1 MKTTIK
7 LLSIPVLFALGTGC
21 SKVAETDVPVAEP
34 SAGRIVVHA
43 DVAETRTTI
52 AKDGDT
58 YKMSWD
64 GDESAMLVLR
74 RYDNWQ
80 CYLYPS
86 NAATLTEGSM
96 SFSFGPLDTGSGTT
110 AYDILYP
117 QSSCLDK
124 NVRDVYVKLPTTQT
138 PKATTVD
145 PAASLLYGRA
155 TGPEDYGAYA
165 TPPTSL
171 DVTFKHAAAYAKMN
185 LSGIPAGETISS
197 IAVTAEDCNIAGEI
211 IYHAH
216 SGSIDYTRTSESTIT
231 LDGSNLTP
239 GAAGVDVW
247 FACKPFTLPE
257 GKTLTIVTTTSGGT
271 HTSVLTA
278 ASAIAFEAGKV
289 TTFPAYSDTYTVTF
303 DSQGGS
309 DIAPVAVPRGRLVV
323 PPADPA
329 KAGALAEGLYLGDI
343 EDAEAGAL
351 FAGWYTDP
359 GCTTAY
365 DFSTPVTSNLTLYA
379 KWDTREPIDL
389 TEYPENTDA
398 WNADNHYPYRGIA
411 YVNAQALG
419 EVTNYTIIMDS
430 NCTVWGGGITM
441 TNPNAVVRLIGK
453 ASERTIS
460 RSSLYTVFTVE
471 AGTLIMGKNLKCT
484 YTGTQ
489 NYPFFNV
496 NGAGATLIFDDGC
509 TFDGSGK
516 TLPTGAGIIDVNGAG
531 AKFILDGGS
540 FVNNTV
546 TYRLV
551 NVKNAASQFIVRDGS
566 ISGNTFNG
574 VLFETFWGSDHD
586 HIFVMEGGSISGN
599 TFTTSLIN
607 IKSSTSEILIQG
619 GEITG
624 NTANTDAA
632 QAAPICVTSGRLEIS
647 GGEISGNSVT
657 STTGTGNVA
666 GAILIVGWANNA
678 DSNFFVTKTGGV
690 IESNTAFRSV
700 AAESTGFKA
709 DQMLYVQKT
718 GATDGF
724 KKKRDAAVPAGTNF
738 TSNPYDGFW
747 SNASSE

>member
-7 LLSIPVLFALGTGC
+7 LLSILVLIALGTGC

-34 SAGRIVVHA
+34 SAGRLVVHA

-74 RYDNWQ
+74 RYDTWE

-145 PAASLLYGRA
+145 PAASLLYGRS
-155 TGPEDYGAYA
+155 TGPEEYGAYA
-165 TPPTSL
+165 TPPASL

-309 DIAPVAVPRGRLVV
+309 DIAPVAVHRGRPVV

-365 DFSTPVTSNLTLYA
+365 DFNTPVTSNLTLYA

-389 TEYPENTDA
+389 SEYPENTDA
-398 WNADNHYPYRGIA
+398 WNAGNHYPYRGIA

-419 EVTNYTIIMDS
+419 EVTNYTIIMNS

-453 ASERTIS
+453 GAERAITRNNCSTFVTI
-460 RSSLYTVFTVE
+460 E
-471 AGTLIMGKNLKCT
+471 AGKLILGKNLLIR
-484 YTGTQ
+484 YTDNLEATWSTNPLIQ
-489 NYPFFNV
+489 T
-496 NGAGATLIFDDGC
+496 NGANAVLVIDEGC
-509 TFDGSGK
+509 RLDGSVARHQLLK
-516 TLPTGAGIIDVNGAG
+516 ASGAGSKII
-531 AKFILDGGS
+531 
-540 FVNNTV
+540 
-546 TYRLV
+546 
-551 NVKNAASQFIVRDGS
+551 
-566 ISGNTFNG
+566 
-574 VLFETFWGSDHD
+574 
-586 HIFVMEGGSISGN
+586 MEGGSISGN
-599 TFTTSLIN
+599 SNSVASSDFIN
-607 IKSSTSEILIQG
+607 LADGTCFIMNGGTISNNTLKARMLTPKSGAASALNG
-619 GEITG
+619 GTISG
-624 NTANTDAA
+624 NTFGDYLITVMNGNAEFSMTGGSITNNTGSPAN
-632 QAAPICVTSGRLEIS
+632 SGATVGCNWGIFTMS
-647 GGEISGNSVT
+647 GGEISGNTVTTSSLTESV
-657 STTGTGNVA
+657 SGGVLY
-666 GAILIVGWANNA
+666 GGSYSGG
-678 DSNFFVTKTGGV
+678 DHRFEKTGGS
-690 IESNTAFRSV
+690 ITGNTAARSASGTV
-700 AAESTGFKA
+700 TGFRGQQVVYAGKS
-709 DQMLYVQKT
+709 
-718 GATDGF
+718 
-724 KKKRDAAVPAGTNF
+724 KKIDAGIDAA
-738 TSNPYDGFW
+738 TSV
-747 SNASSE
+747 SSGDLGAPWVDATPE